1 MKKILR
7 TVFLCSLAVLIA
19 GGVALYV
26 FFTSGEK
33 EIPNLIV
40 TDAAGSTYR
49 VHIDEDKN
57 TTYALVTDENGK
69 VWGADFDGKTVG
81 STRQPLDDIYN
92 AVDLPD
98 VTYTGVQMDHTAN
111 AEDYM
116 GAIPQQPTSQP
127 TNQGGENK
135 EDTPATP
142 DTPTL
147 QAYRIQKYQELFA
160 GGRFLMVT
168 TMVDSN
174 GVADTPATMAVKNGN
189 FYVSTESDGMSMQLI
204 YLASND
210 TAYMLI
216 DFMKKYCEVP
226 EDMME
231 GLEFSTLLD
240 NFQITDI
247 GEITVSEVDFNGKTL
262 ICESY
267 VASDGDTLNY
277 YFDENDMLVRRD
289 IISPSGKTNTTLWSQ
304 ITTEVPD
311 SYFEIPKNYSYLN
324 ISWLMN
330 MAS

>member
-1 MKKILR
+1 MKKILKR
-7 TVFLCSLAVLIA
+7 VFICLLVILVA

-49 VHIDEDKN
+49 IHIDEDKD

-81 STRQPLDDIYN
+81 STRHPLDDIYD
-92 AVDLPD
+92 AADVPD
-98 VTYTGVQMDHTAN
+98 VKYTGVQMDHTAN
-111 AEDYM
+111 AQDYM
-116 GAIPQQPTSQP
+116 GNIPQTPTQPTQP
-127 TNQGGENK
+127 NGENQGT
-135 EDTPATP
+135 TPEE
-142 DTPTL
+142 PTL
-147 QAYRIQKYQELFA
+147 QAYRIQKYQTLFA

-189 FYVSTESDGMSMQLI
+189 FYVSTESEGMSMQMI

-216 DFMKKYCEVP
+216 DFMKRYCEIP

-267 VASDGDTLNY
+267 VASDGDTFNY

-289 IISPSGKTNTTLWSQ
+289 IISPSGSTNTTLWSQ

-330 MAS
+330 MAG

>member
-1 MKKILR
+1 MKKILKR
-7 TVFLCSLAVLIA
+7 VFISLICLLVI

-33 EIPNLIV
+33 EIENLIV

-81 STRQPLDDIYN
+81 STRQPLDDIYD
-92 AVDLPD
+92 AGDVPD
-98 VTYTGVQMDHTAN
+98 VKYTGEHMDHTAN
-111 AEDYM
+111 ANDYM
-116 GAIPQQPTSQP
+116 GNVSDKNPSTPD
-127 TNQGGENK
+127 NQGGENPGNT
-135 EDTPATP
+135 DTPPQA
-142 DTPTL
+142 
-147 QAYRIQKYQELFA
+147 AYRIQKYQDLFA
-160 GGRFLMVT
+160 GGRYLMVI
-168 TMVDSN
+168 TMIDSN
-174 GVADTPATMAVKNGN
+174 GVAESPATMAVKNGN
-189 FYVSTESDGMSMQLI
+189 FYVSTEADGLTAQMI

-231 GLEFSTLLD
+231 GLEFSTMMD
-240 NFQITDI
+240 KFQITDI
-247 GEITVSEVDFNGKTL
+247 GEITVSTVNLNGKNL

-267 VASDGDTLNY
+267 VSSDGDTFNY
-277 YFDENDMLVRRD
+277 YFDESDMLVRRD
-289 IISPSGKTNTTLWSQ
+289 IIKPSGKTETTLWSQ

-311 SYFEIPKNYSYLN
+311 SYFEIPKGYSYLN
-324 ISWLMN
+324 ISWLLQ
-330 MAS
+330 MAG

>member
-7 TVFLCSLAVLIA
+7 TVFLCLLALMIA

-81 STRQPLDDIYN
+81 STRHPLDDIYN
-92 AVDLPD
+92 AADLPD

-116 GAIPQQPTSQP
+116 GAIPQQLPSQP
-127 TNQGGENK
+127 TNQGGENQG
-135 EDTPATP
+135 DTPTP

-147 QAYRIQKYQELFA
+147 QAYRIHKYQELFA
-160 GGRFLMVT
+160 GGRYLMVT

-174 GVADTPATMAVKNGN
+174 GVAETPATLAVKNGN
-189 FYVSTESDGMSMQLI
+189 FYVSTEADGMSAQMI
-204 YLASND
+204 YLASTD
-210 TAYMLI
+210 TVYMLI

-231 GLEFSTLLD
+231 GLDFSTVTEK
-240 NFQITDI
+240 FQITDI
-247 GEITVSEVDFNGKTL
+247 GEITVSQVDLNGKKL

-267 VASDGDTLNY
+267 VASDGDTYNY
-277 YFDENDMLVRRD
+277 YFDESDMLVRRD
-289 IISPSGKTNTTLWSQ
+289 IISSSGKTDTMLWSQ

-311 SYFEIPKNYSYLN
+311 SYFEIPKGYSYLN
-324 ISWLMN
+324 ISWLMS